1 MLKVLNVTL
10 SRCHCHEMPSTDSRA
25 LSANLG
31 FHYLKVGVSKLETLC
46 TFCHFYT
53 PKLHKYAV
61 CINLQKITSISC
73 RF

>member
-46 TFCHFYT
+46 TFL
-53 PKLHKYAV
+53 PLLYA
-61 CINLQKITSISC
+61 KTA
-73 RF
+73 